1 MKASD
6 FRTVFDNGLKSAL
19 QIVEVFISII
29 HINSSKSSILLF
41 FLGHEMDLIY
51 IFNGKNE
58 NFKNSYITG
67 NLIGV

>member
-29 HINSSKSSILLF
+29 HINSSKSSIL
-41 FLGHEMDLIY
+41 GHEMDLIY